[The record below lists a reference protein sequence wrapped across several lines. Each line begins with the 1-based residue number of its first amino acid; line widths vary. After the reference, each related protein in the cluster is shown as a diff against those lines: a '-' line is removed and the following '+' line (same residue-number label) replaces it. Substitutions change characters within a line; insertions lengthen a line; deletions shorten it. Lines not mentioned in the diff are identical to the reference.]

1 MRTTDHG
8 KRNHAA
14 SDLPKEAM
22 SNGER
27 PQKKIRTQES
37 TCSAGRSLQPLHPL
51 ESRFPCAKSC
61 RDCKRPC
68 TTCRPCQLFN
78 LFQQISHCSTD
89 TTQKVERYALQEQ
102 VVLVQGAEQFRIEKL
117 LPTGVALSET
127 GAVPEWLCSLSL
139 FVTTQAEWNTCDPGK
154 SKGGLQEEQS
164 LCRKSVLVLRQ
175 PGLVLRRIDSKP
187 CALWDS
193 SLNVPADCVDHLYLQ
208 HSLAAQGLAPKVH
221 GYLRVDAPLFPD
233 KDVGG
238 SAGSSGGMVAVG
250 GEAAL
255 SSEYLEL
262 TPTEGREAGSSA
274 QIITATFWLVTDFVG
289 VGASFS
295 LDLGTACAMRR
306 VQIDVAQFE
315 AFLTRLLDFSAC
327 VVPLLIA
334 GLTPLDIELATE
346 TGFQLPGLNRKQYW
360 WLRLPANLRDADK
373 REFQD
378 TIKLCNLLSFVASC
392 SGLNAKGKGRLP
404 QKLWPVVWKLLE
416 PLAKGLNSGL
426 RVLRCAAWWQQGWNQ
441 QSQLFWAR
449 HFLGQPDMPHY
460 KRLLRQA
467 IIGQN
472 AERWWCSNGE
482 PSELLTND
490 VCTLSEDD
498 FTIKEVEILL
508 RVLIKLAELYK
519 SGP

>member
-1 MRTTDHG
+1 MSSG
-8 KRNHAA
+8 K
-14 SDLPKEAM
+14 
-22 SNGER
+22 R

-37 TCSAGRSLQPLHPL
+37 TRSAGRSLQPLHPL

-89 TTQKVERYALQEQ
+89 MTQKVERYALQKQ
-102 VVLVQGAEQFRIEKL
+102 VLVQGAEQFCLQKL

-139 FVTTQAEWNTCDPGK
+139 FVTTQAEWNTCDPGNN
-154 SKGGLQEEQS
+154 KGGLQEEQS
-164 LCRKSVLVLRQ
+164 LREKSVLVLQQ
-175 PGLVLRRIDSKP
+175 PRLVLRRIDRKP
-187 CALWDS
+187 CALWNS
-193 SLNVPADCVDHLYLQ
+193 CLNVPADCVDYLYLQ
-208 HSLAAQGLAPKVH
+208 HSLAAQELAPKVH

-233 KDVGG
+233 KNVGG
-238 SAGSSGGMVAVG
+238 SAGLSGGMVAVG
-250 GEAAL
+250 GKAAL

-262 TPTEGREAGSSA
+262 TPTEGSDADSPA
-274 QIITATFWLVTDFVG
+274 QIITATFWLVTDLVG

-295 LDLGTACAMRR
+295 LDLGTACAMSH

-334 GLTPLDIELATE
+334 GLTPPDIELTTK
-346 TGFQLPGLNRKQYW
+346 TGFQLPGLNRKQCW
-360 WLRLPANLRDADK
+360 WLRLPANLRDAEK
-373 REFQD
+373 QEFQD

-392 SGLNAKGKGRLP
+392 SGLNAEGKGRLP
-404 QKLWPVVWKLLE
+404 QKLWSVVWKLLE
-416 PLAKGLNSGL
+416 PLAKGTNSRL

-449 HFLGQPDMPHY
+449 HFLGQPDDVIHY
-460 KRLLRQA
+460 QGLLQRA
-467 IIGQN
+467 IIGQG
-472 AERWWCSNGE
+472 AEHWWFSDGE

-498 FTIKEVEILL
+498 LTIRQVKILL

-519 SGP
+519 SEP